1 MGLKG
6 RLEDLPFLDMLQIAA
21 FSQKSGYLR
30 VEGPLGSGAVVFKTG
45 LVQCAYSWST
55 LEHLR
60 FVAQAGLGS
69 VDEKV
74 LEKQVELSLRE
85 LAGLREGTF
94 EFELTEEVGGE
105 LDGVRYLAFFAT

>member
-21 FSQKSGYLR
+21 FSQKSGCLR
-30 VEGPLGSGAVVFKTG
+30 VEGPLGSGAVMFKTG

-60 FVAQAGLGS
+60 FVAQAGLECKNYYS
-69 VDEKV
+69 DCTN
-74 LEKQVELSLRE
+74 LSCQLGKIR
-85 LAGLREGTF
+85 
-94 EFELTEEVGGE
+94 
-105 LDGVRYLAFFAT
+105 